1 VAIDSADLAAR
12 VAAAVP
18 GSGAECFATPGGGA
32 IEVAATTLPA
42 VLCFLRDDPE
52 LELSLFIDVTAVDYE
67 QSMGQLELIYVLR
80 SVLPHSPVSG
90 ERVLVKIRL
99 DASDPRTATVSDLFA
114 GANWAER
121 EVYDMFGVHFE
132 GHPDLRRILLYEEF
146 EGHPLRKSYPYQK
159 RQPLTPERDPIA
171 DPWPK
176 KR

>member
-1 VAIDSADLAAR
+1 MAINSADLAAR

-18 GSGAECFATPGGGA
+18 SSGAECFVTPGDGA
-32 IEVAATTLPA
+32 IEIAAAA
-42 VLCFLRDDPE
+42 VVDVVRFLRDDPD
-52 LELSLFIDVTAVDYE
+52 LALRLFLDVTAVDY
-67 QSMGQLELIYVLR
+67 QDSRGQIELIYVLR
-80 SVLPHSPVSG
+80 SMVSG
-90 ERVLVKIRL
+90 ERVLVKTRV
-99 DASDPRTATVSDLFA
+99 DAAAPRVATISHLFA

-132 GHPDLRRILLYEEF
+132 GHPNMRRILLYEEF
-146 EGHPLRKSYPYQK
+146 QGHPLRKSYPYQK